1 MSYATSYAEAT
12 QLATPLSEVTWKVET
27 FAKPGKSV
35 TWHGAF
41 GYLPEADVQSLMQ
54 WSKVRSLKRREVV
67 VRQGDSGGTVM
78 LVLEGYLKSFRTLA
92 DGREVVLDIIGPG
105 ECFGEMTAINRSP
118 YDADVSTL
126 TRCRLL
132 SIDGRKYRQ
141 VLERRPESLLEI
153 LRAVGERLERATEN
167 LVDARGRTA
176 PVRLARIL
184 LQLARVQ
191 SLGERNPLDVQ
202 LRLSQAELGSMT
214 GLTRESVNKI
224 LGMWRDEGWLR
235 LTGGAVTMIDCQA
248 LSRLIRDDGEHGF
261 DEGF

>member
-1 MSYATSYAEAT
+1 MTYADANHRAAPMSARSWTVDKLCHGARPM
-12 QLATPLSEVTWKVET
+12 TPI
-27 FAKPGKSV
+27 
-35 TWHGAF
+35 GAF
-41 GYLPEADVQSLMQ
+41 GYLPDEDVQSLMQ
-54 WSKVRSLKRREVV
+54 WSNVRPLKRREVM
-67 VRQGDSGGTVM
+67 VRQGDPGGTVM

-105 ECFGEMTAINRSP
+105 ECFGEMTAINRSAH
-118 YDADVSTL
+118 DADVSAL
-126 TRCRLL
+126 TRCRVL

-176 PVRLARIL
+176 PIRLARIL

-191 SLGERNPLDVQ
+191 SLGERNPAGIQ
-202 LRLSQAELGSMT
+202 LRLSQGELGSMT

-224 LGMWRDEGWLR
+224 LGIWRDEGWLQ
-235 LTGGAVTMIDCQA
+235 LTAGVVTMIDCEA
-248 LSRLIRDDGEHGF
+248 LSRLISDESENGFDDGF
-261 DEGF
+261 